1 MKLWIE
7 KASPWLGL
15 VSRLVLG
22 GVLLAAGYFKV
33 ITLEKS
39 QMAVRAYELLPIGFA
54 NVLGI
59 VLPFTEIVLGLL
71 LIIGAFTRF
80 SAVLGG
86 AIMFIFIVAIASAWA
101 RGLTIDCGCFGGGGQ
116 VAANETKYLQEIVRD
131 SGLLLLALFLV
142 RYSVTRFS
150 LDKVQNNY
158 GARV

>member
-15 VSRLVLG
+15 ASRLVLG

-39 QMAVRAYELLPIGFA
+39 QMAVRAYELLPISLA

-71 LIIGAFTRF
+71 LIIGAFTRYM
-80 SAVLGG
+80 AILGG

-131 SGLLLLALFLV
+131 AGLLLLALFLV